1 MKLHA
6 HGLSTLFVIYGDELR
21 RHVAKKLGC
30 AEDIE
35 DLVQEVFLRA
45 HRALSKRRIEQPR
58 AYLHRIASSAIADHF
73 RRGSR
78 RGSPPLDITAIDDD
92 SDLLSNMPTP
102 EDFAICEQTWSSLI
116 EAIECLPPQARRAIV
131 QHKLEEQSRL
141 EVARSMGISIR
152 TLEKHLARGMTNL
165 RATLLMDS
173 P

>member
-1 MKLHA
+1 MTLHD
-6 HGLSTLFVIYGDELR
+6 HGLSTLFVVYGEELR
-21 RHVAKKLGC
+21 RHIAKKLGC

-58 AYLHRIASSAIADHF
+58 AYLHQIATSVIADHF
-73 RRGSR
+73 RRRST
-78 RGSPPLDITAIDDD
+78 RGSPPSDITAIDDD
-92 SDLLSNMPTP
+92 ADLSSNMPTP

-131 QHKLEEQSRL
+131 LHKLEEQSCS

-152 TLEKHLARGMTNL
+152 TVEKHLARGMTNL
-165 RATLLMDS
+165 RATFLMDS
-173 P
+173 A